1 MRINSM
7 HWTAGFKGA
16 ALGTLLAGAVLPAA
30 AQTVY
35 GLAAMGGTAP
45 TSLVTFMATAPSTF
59 TATLPITGLT
69 LGQTLVGPDSRP
81 NTGQLFA
88 LGYNP
93 TGTQAH
99 RHTGTIIHAEPCH
112 RRTCSGGGGTHPQPG
127 HHDQP
132 DWL

>member
-1 MRINSM
+1 MRINST

-59 TATLPITGLT
+59 TATLPITGPHAGPNPGRARLT
-69 LGQTLVGPDSRP
+69 AQYRP
-81 NTGQLFA
+81 TICAGLQPNGH
-88 LGYNP
+88 

-99 RHTGTIIHAEPCH
+99 RHNYT
-112 RRTCSGGGGTHPQPG
+112 R
-127 HHDQP
+127 
-132 DWL
+132 